1 MGSFIRHYNRSSIF
15 PNLNLWR
22 TIADAEHSRYR
33 ISTLEKLILR
43 KRIEGDFHSD
53 TRRIRPRPFDRQ
65 EHAVEDRFPR
75 SAENL
80 SAARIFFTASQG
92 AASDRR
98 AYLTDLRR
106 PLRCHGMGSLRRL
119 RFALSIHCPDSR
131 VSENQTFR
139 CDGAANSVDRH

>member
-1 MGSFIRHYNRSSIF
+1 MDSFIRQYNRSSIF

-33 ISTLEKLILR
+33 ISTPEKLSLR
-43 KRIEGDFHSD
+43 KRIERNFYPDS
-53 TRRIRPRPFDRQ
+53 RRIRPRPFDRQ

-80 SAARIFFTASQG
+80 SAPRILFAPPQS

-98 AYLTDLRR
+98 AYLPDL
-106 PLRCHGMGSLRRL
+106 
-119 RFALSIHCPDSR
+119 
-131 VSENQTFR
+131 
-139 CDGAANSVDRH
+139 